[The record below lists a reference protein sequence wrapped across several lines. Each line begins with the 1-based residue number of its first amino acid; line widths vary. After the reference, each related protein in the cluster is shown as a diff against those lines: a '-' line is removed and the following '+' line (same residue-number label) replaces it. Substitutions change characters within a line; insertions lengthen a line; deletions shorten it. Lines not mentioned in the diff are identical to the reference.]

1 MLRPI
6 GSQRDLGV
14 SACNVLL
21 SAQEAYRVVR
31 QAIDCRIKKLLI
43 YPVLLVNIEKQVQE
57 NTVADNFKNRNFKI
71 NGFYNGVDHPTGQ
84 SLERKGCFSGQK
96 RL

>member
-21 SAQEAYRVVR
+21 SAQEAYRVIR

-57 NTVADNFKNRNFKI
+57 NTGFQLDLSRAKQSEPPADAVLEVLVNK
-71 NGFYNGVDHPTGQ
+71 VDPM
-84 SLERKGCFSGQK
+84 RIMI
-96 RL
+96 